1 MSMIKK
7 VTATISKDNK
17 KVKLSSP
24 LYFYKYDSLTIEFE
38 IEKYNFE
45 LKSYQRINLLKAVGF
60 VETANGKDSVE
71 TTILQGQTI
80 MIKLLPEHTSVVG
93 ESKIQFVIV
102 DGDGCQSATPPI
114 PYVVE
119 ELINDVII
127 KVDDE
132 GNIVIEENNDTSTYI
147 RECEAT
153 DGEMGEC
160 LFTSTEEET
169 AEVGNYITEL
179 EIEFE
184 NGTRLSV
191 DNPITLSITQENICQ
206 HRQFGR
212 TVRMF

>member
-7 VTATISKDNK
+7 VTVTISKDNK

-45 LKSYQRINLLKAVGF
+45 LKSYQRINLLKAVAF

-80 MIKLLPEHTSVVG
+80 MIKLLPEHTKFVG

-114 PYVVE
+114 PYRVE
-119 ELINDVII
+119 ELINDVIVKI
-127 KVDDE
+127 DNE
-132 GNIVIEENNDTSTYI
+132 GNIVIEENNDTSM
-147 RECEAT
+147 
-153 DGEMGEC
+153 D
-160 LFTSTEEET
+160 
-169 AEVGNYITEL
+169 N
-179 EIEFE
+179 
-184 NGTRLSV
+184 LS
-191 DNPITLSITQENICQ
+191 NI
-206 HRQFGR
+206 
-212 TVRMF
+212 

>member
-1 MSMIKK
+1 MDSEANNVENIKNETSTIKEVYIGTTKIIKIYIGTTLVYGQDDGYMSMIKK
-7 VTATISKDNK
+7 VTVTISKDNK

-80 MIKLLPEHTSVVG
+80 MIKLLPEHTKFVG

-114 PYVVE
+114 PYRVE
-119 ELINDVII
+119 ELINDVIVKI
-127 KVDDE
+127 DNE
-132 GNIVIEENNDTSTYI
+132 GNIVIEENNDMPV
-147 RECEAT
+147 E
-153 DGEMGEC
+153 
-160 LFTSTEEET
+160 
-169 AEVGNYITEL
+169 NY
-179 EIEFE
+179 
-184 NGTRLSV
+184 
-191 DNPITLSITQENICQ
+191 
-206 HRQFGR
+206 
-212 TVRMF
+212 

>member
-1 MSMIKK
+1 MDSEANNVENIKNETSTIKEVYIGTTKIIKIYIGTTLVYGQDDGLMSMIKK
-7 VTATISKDNK
+7 VTATINKNNK

-24 LYFYKYDSLTIEFE
+24 LYFYRYDSLTIEFE

-45 LKSYQRINLLKAVGF
+45 LKSYQRINLLKAVAF

-132 GNIVIEENNDTSTYI
+132 GNIVIEENNDMPV
-147 RECEAT
+147 E
-153 DGEMGEC
+153 
-160 LFTSTEEET
+160 
-169 AEVGNYITEL
+169 NY
-179 EIEFE
+179 
-184 NGTRLSV
+184 
-191 DNPITLSITQENICQ
+191 
-206 HRQFGR
+206 
-212 TVRMF
+212 